1 MVEDGVDG
9 VFVRVLFFVAA
20 GVDDHADGELL
31 REFVDL
37 VLGLE
42 SAVLL
47 LVGLRALVSGDLGIV
62 EVVLG

>member
-1 MVEDGVDG
+1 M
-9 VFVRVLFFVAA
+9 RVLFLVAA

-31 REFVDL
+31 GEFVDL

-47 LVGLRALVSGDLGIV
+47 LVGLRALVFGDLGIV